1 MSRETTTRITRMQKE
16 SFQTILKSTKYLKAI
31 VCLGLVKMGYY
42 SFYYGIQGS
51 LERTGF
57 NFGVSIFF
65 LGFGEV
71 TGYAI
76 GGILFII

>member
-1 MSRETTTRITRMQKE
+1 MSRATTTRLTRMQRE
-16 SFQTILKSTKYLKAI
+16 TFQTVLTSSKYFKAI

-76 GGILFII
+76 GGILLVI